1 MAIAARRGGASRGRD
16 PRRGRARRDRQAPPD
31 RARPDGP
38 PRRRSRPDRGLSGA
52 CQDADR
58 AVGRTRLLDE
68 VLAHPVHARPD
79 ALGRHGLGDLRPAR
93 CRLPLP
99 AGSRV
104 REPPPCRR
112 DQSRP
117 AEDAGS
123 APRGHAGAAGDGRR
137 AHPSAGAAVHRARD
151 PEPDRV
157 RGHVS
162 LARGPARP
170 IPDARLGRV
179 SGQGRRAPASARAR
193 RAAGGRGR
201 AAGRLRPGD
210 AARAPAGGRGGA
222 RLRADRLVHGRHR
235 GGHARRSADSGR
247 RLAARVAGAAQAR
260 ALARRRSRAGTSS
273 PPRT

>member
-1 MAIAARRGGASRGRD
+1 MAIAARDVEA
-16 PRRGRARRDRQAPPD
+16 RA
-31 RARPDGP
+31 
-38 PRRRSRPDRGLSGA
+38 
-52 CQDADR
+52 ADILDEVER
-58 AVGRTRLLDE
+58 AVIGKRPQIELVLMGLLADGHVLIEDFPGLAKTLIARSVATCLLDE

-99 AGSRV
+99 AGPRL
-104 REPPPCRR
+104 REPPPRRR

-157 RGHVS
+157 RRHVS
-162 LARGPARP
+162 IARGPARS
-170 IPDARLGRV
+170 IPDAYLGRV
-179 SGQGRRAPASARAR
+179 SGQGRRAAASPRAR
-193 RAAGGRGR
+193 RAAGRRGR

-210 AARAPAGGRGGA
+210 AARASAGGRGGA
-222 RLRADRLVHGRHR
+222 RLGADRLVHGRHR
-235 GGHARRSADSGR
+235 VGHARRSADPGG

-260 ALARRRSRAGTSS
+260 ALLGCAPGAGTSS